1 MSSHSLLYKNWS
13 FPLYWNCQAFNEIDI
28 ERATDSFNASRI
40 IGEGGF
46 GPPSE
51 KLGQMSGH
59 MSGGACTLLR
69 I

>member
-1 MSSHSLLYKNWS
+1 MKLTLKEQ
-13 FPLYWNCQAFNEIDI
+13 LIA
-28 ERATDSFNASRI
+28 FNASRI